1 MRKQYI
7 LSMYSKFVWC
17 YCSRT
22 KKKKKKLKTW
32 MWIRMDPG
40 YVRIGLKNPASVS
53 NVFLLL
59 FFFFLA
65 RVCETCCYCL
75 NSSSKVWLFL
85 TLFNQLVH
93 SVHCLWTHKFHF
105 SITFSLKMGLTIL
118 FIYLKII
125 LLQYFSIFNFNF

>member
-7 LSMYSKFVWC
+7 LSMYNKFMWC

-22 KKKKKKLKTW
+22 KKKKAE
-32 MWIRMDPG
+32 IVNMDPG

-53 NVFLLL
+53 SVFLFL
-59 FFFFLA
+59 FSFFA
-65 RVCETCCYCL
+65 RVCETYGYCL

-85 TLFNQLVH
+85 TLFSQLVH
-93 SVHCLWTHKFHF
+93 SVHSLWTHEFHF
-105 SITFSLKMGLTIL
+105 LSTFLLKMGFTIL
-118 FIYLKII
+118 FIHLKII